1 MGDLCFRA
9 LRGLAEAFPG
19 TVLLFSCSLCSIL
32 HPFPPHTVTVILHT
46 KFLLCVCFW
55 KTSLRQGAYRNDL
68 QAIMSSPSF
77 SLNMSQQI
85 VQPAKSSGGV
95 NDGKH
100 DIYVS
105 PCLLPGS
112 AFFFFFFFLFYFIFK
127 LYITVLDLPNIKMN
141 PPQVYMCSPS

>member
-112 AFFFFFFFLFYFIFK
+112 TGLALGSPIFPSGCEGK
-127 LYITVLDLPNIKMN
+127 LGVALESLQGLRDLT
-141 PPQVYMCSPS
+141 